1 MAKDCGPWKGWAV
14 TKQVTA
20 EGGRTTPG
28 ELTLGSFSSFQ
39 IIKKIY
45 VIYFDGRRKGVG
57 REGRRE
63 KENSRKSPCP
73 SSAWSQGPTPS
84 TLTCYGVFRL
94 LMQIQVNMNMGGGD
108 NIKPSP
114 LKCGAGCFGKF
125 YFAMWAGGGEGV
137 GVTTASA

>member
-84 TLTCYGVFRL
+84 TLTCYGVFQL
-94 LMQIQVNMNMGGGD
+94 LTQIQVNMNMGAGTIL
-108 NIKPSP
+108 NLPP
-114 LKCGAGCFGKF
+114 LSVGLGALENSTLQCGL
-125 YFAMWAGGGEGV
+125 GV
-137 GVTTASA
+137 GRGWE